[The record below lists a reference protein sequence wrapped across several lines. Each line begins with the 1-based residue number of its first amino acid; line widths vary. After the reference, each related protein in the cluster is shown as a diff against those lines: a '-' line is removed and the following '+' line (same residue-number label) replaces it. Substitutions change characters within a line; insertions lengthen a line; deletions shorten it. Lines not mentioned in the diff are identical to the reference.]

1 MKSLR
6 LSSRHS
12 PAVRVLDDHELPAAL
27 AVCAQDPVASVLA
40 ASRIEA
46 CIADPLQRGTG
57 QVWGFPGT
65 GPLEAVCWA
74 GANLVPVVP
83 TPAADILDA
92 FAHQAR
98 VQGRL
103 CSSIAGPADAVLGLW
118 RRLEHAWSVPR
129 DVRPNQPSLQIV
141 GDPLIEP
148 DPGVRHAT
156 LDDLDDLVP
165 ACVAMFEE
173 EVGYSPIAFS
183 GRAYTQRVRSL
194 VTEQRSFIARASR
207 PVPGPAPV
215 AGDGPGAGAWS
226 RTWAEA
232 AAGTARGAASGMS
245 AGTSSG
251 TGARG
256 RTAVGATGEI
266 VFKAEL
272 GAVTSAVAQ
281 VQGVWVDPRHRGR
294 GHSEPGMAAVVVAAR
309 REVAG
314 IVSLYANAYN
324 ARALAVYR
332 RVGFEQVG
340 TFATVLF

>member
-6 LSSRHS
+6 LTSRRS
-12 PAVRVLDDHELPAAL
+12 PAVRILDDHELPAAL

-46 CIADPLQRGTG
+46 SIADPLQRGTG

-65 GPLEAVCWA
+65 GALEAVCWA

-83 TPAADILDA
+83 DPAADVLDA

-98 VQGRL
+98 MQGRQ
-103 CSSIAGPADAVLGLW
+103 CSSIAGPAEAVLGLW

-129 DVRPNQPSLQIV
+129 EVRPNQPSLQIA

-148 DPGVRHAT
+148 DLGVRHAT

-194 VTEQRSFIARASR
+194 VTDRRSFIARASQ
-207 PVPGPAPV
+207 PVPGPAPR
-215 AGDGPGAGAWS
+215 AGEGAG
-226 RTWAEA
+226 
-232 AAGTARGAASGMS
+232 G
-245 AGTSSG
+245 
-251 TGARG
+251 RG
-256 RTAVGATGEI
+256 RTAADATGEI

-294 GHSEPGMAAVVVAAR
+294 GHSEPGMAAVVMAAR
-309 REVAG
+309 RDVAG

-324 ARALAVYR
+324 ARALAAYH

>member
-1 MKSLR
+1 MRPLR
-6 LSSRHS
+6 LSSRRS
-12 PAVRVLDDHELPAAL
+12 PAVRVLDDHELPQAL

-46 CIADPLQRGTG
+46 CIAEPLQRGTG
-57 QVWGFPGT
+57 QVWGFPAT

-83 TPAADILDA
+83 SPDAEILDA

-98 VQGRL
+98 LQGRQ

-129 DVRPNQPSLQIV
+129 DVRSDQPSLRIA
-141 GDPLIEP
+141 GAPLIEP

-173 EVGYSPIAFS
+173 EVGYSPITYS

-194 VTEQRSFIARASR
+194 VTERRAFIARAAR
-207 PVPGPAPV
+207 PVPGPAPQL
-215 AGDGPGAGAWS
+215 GE
-226 RTWAEA
+226 R
-232 AAGTARGAASGMS
+232 
-245 AGTSSG
+245 
-251 TGARG
+251 
-256 RTAVGATGEI
+256 TGEI

-294 GHSEPGMAAVVVAAR
+294 GHSEPGMAAVVAAAR
-309 REVAG
+309 SEAAG
-314 IVSLYANAYN
+314 VVSLYANSYN
-324 ARALAVYR
+324 ARALAAYH

>member
-1 MKSLR
+1 MADGRETGEHEEGGVMKPLR
-6 LSSRHS
+6 LASRRA
-12 PAVRVLDDHELPAAL
+12 PAVRVLGEEELPAAL
-27 AVCAQDPVASVLA
+27 AVCAKDPVASVLA

-46 CIADPLQRGTG
+46 SIADPLQRSTG

-65 GPLEAVCWA
+65 GALEAVCWA

-83 TPAADILDA
+83 APAPDILDA

-98 VQGRL
+98 VLGRQ
-103 CSSIAGPADAVLGLW
+103 CSSIAGPAESVLGLW

-129 DVRPNQPSLQIV
+129 DVRANQPSLQIV

-148 DPGVRHAT
+148 DPGVRYAT
-156 LDDLDDLVP
+156 LEDLDDLVP

-194 VTEQRSFIARASR
+194 VTDRRAFIARASR
-207 PVPGPAPV
+207 PVPGPA
-215 AGDGPGAGAWS
+215 GAPAQATWGGS
-226 RTWAEA
+226 RD
-232 AAGTARGAASGMS
+232 
-245 AGTSSG
+245 
-251 TGARG
+251 G
-256 RTAVGATGEI
+256 RTASGASGEI

-294 GHSEPGMAAVVVAAR
+294 GHSEPGMAAVVMAAR

-324 ARALAVYR
+324 ARALAAYR

-340 TFATVLF
+340 TYATVLF

>member
-1 MKSLR
+1 MKPLR
-6 LSSRHS
+6 LTSRRS
-12 PAVRVLDDHELPAAL
+12 PAVRVLGDDELPAAL
-27 AVCAQDPVASVLA
+27 ALCAQDPVASVLA

-46 CIADPLQRGTG
+46 SIADPLQRSTG

-65 GPLEAVCWA
+65 GPLEAICWA

-83 TPAADILDA
+83 DPAADILDA

-98 VQGRL
+98 VQGRQ
-103 CSSIAGPADAVLGLW
+103 CSSIAGPAEAVLGLW

-194 VTEQRSFIARASR
+194 VTDRRSFIARARS
-207 PVPGPAPV
+207 
-215 AGDGPGAGAWS
+215 
-226 RTWAEA
+226 EA
-232 AAGTARGAASGMS
+232 AP
-245 AGTSSG
+245 
-251 TGARG
+251 
-256 RTAVGATGEI
+256 GEI

-324 ARALAVYR
+324 ARALAAYR

>member
-1 MKSLR
+1 MKPLHLPAR
-6 LSSRHS
+6 RS
-12 PAVRVLDDHELPAAL
+12 PAVRVLADDELPAAL
-27 AVCAQDPVASVLA
+27 AVCAQDPVASILA

-83 TPAADILDA
+83 NPDADILDA

-98 VQGRL
+98 LQGRQ
-103 CSSIAGPADAVLGLW
+103 CSSIAGEADAVLGLW

-129 DVRPNQPSLQIV
+129 EVRPNQPSLTIV

-156 LDDLDDLVP
+156 VDDLDDLVP

-173 EVGYSPIAFS
+173 EVGYSPITYS
-183 GRAYTQRVRSL
+183 GRAYTQRVRNL
-194 VTEQRSFIARASR
+194 VLDRRSFIARASR
-207 PVPGPAPV
+207 PVPGPV
-215 AGDGPGAGAWS
+215 QGRVDGPAVGAG
-226 RTWAEA
+226 R
-232 AAGTARGAASGMS
+232 
-245 AGTSSG
+245 
-251 TGARG
+251 RG
-256 RTAVGATGEI
+256 RTASGATGEI

-294 GHSEPGMAAVVVAAR
+294 GHSEPGMAAVVLATR
-309 REVAG
+309 TEVAG
-314 IVSLYANAYN
+314 TVSLYANSYN
-324 ARALAVYR
+324 ARALAAYR

>member
-1 MKSLR
+1 MMKSLR
-6 LSSRHS
+6 LSSRQS
-12 PAVRVLDDHELPAAL
+12 PAVRVLGDEELPAAL

-46 CIADPLQRGTG
+46 SIADPLQRGTG

-83 TPAADILDA
+83 SPDADILDA

-98 VQGRL
+98 GQGRH
-103 CSSIAGPADAVLGLW
+103 CSSIAGSAEAVLGLW

-129 DVRPNQPSLQIV
+129 EVRPNQPSLTIV

-156 LDDLDDLVP
+156 VDDLDDLVP

-173 EVGYSPIAFS
+173 EVGYSPIVFS

-194 VTEQRSFIARASR
+194 VLDRRSFIARAAR
-207 PVPGPAPV
+207 PVPGPLPV
-215 AGDGPGAGAWS
+215 AGPDLARLGRS
-226 RTWAEA
+226 
-232 AAGTARGAASGMS
+232 TA
-245 AGTSSG
+245 
-251 TGARG
+251 
-256 RTAVGATGEI
+256 GATGEI

-294 GHSEPGMAAVVVAAR
+294 GHSEPGMAAVVLATRSDVAPT
-309 REVAG
+309 
-314 IVSLYANAYN
+314 VSLYANSYN
-324 ARALAVYR
+324 SRALAAYR